1 MPVFLEAAALLRQK
15 YADLQFVLPTVKT
28 VEQQVRRM
36 VAENGAD
43 DVMIVAGREE
53 RNGAR
58 AAASAAMAASGTVS
72 LELAIM
78 KIPHIIA
85 YKVAPLTAWLAR
97 HLLKIRSVN
106 LPNILMNDSI
116 VPELLQ
122 EACTPENV
130 AGEVA
135 KFLDT
140 ENAAPRTQFQN
151 KMEELRRLMG
161 AGKINPSRRAAEIVL
176 REINGANASS
186 AALDT
191 SITQISAAS
200 DASTTPISAGS
211 DTSAAPH
218 KIPEPAA
225 RVAPERLSAPAPRTP
240 EA

>member
-1 MPVFLEAAALLRQK
+1 MAGAP
-15 YADLQFVLPTVKT
+15 P
-28 VEQQVRRM
+28 
-36 VAENGAD
+36 AE
-43 DVMIVAGREE
+43 
-53 RNGAR
+53 
-58 AAASAAMAASGTVS
+58 
-72 LELAIM
+72 
-78 KIPHIIA
+78 
-85 YKVAPLTAWLAR
+85 
-97 HLLKIRSVN
+97 IRSVN

-186 AALDT
+186 AALDA
-191 SITQISAAS
+191 SITPISAAS

-225 RVAPERLSAPAPRTP
+225 RVAPERMSAPAPRTP